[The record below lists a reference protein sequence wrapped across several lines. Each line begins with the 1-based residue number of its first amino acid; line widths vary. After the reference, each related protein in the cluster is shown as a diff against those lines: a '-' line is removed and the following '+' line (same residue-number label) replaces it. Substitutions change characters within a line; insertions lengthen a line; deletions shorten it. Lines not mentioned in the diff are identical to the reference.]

1 MDEIQ
6 NTRRS
11 ANKPPERD
19 SRSHNQKGK
28 RRRRRKKKSVLGSIA
43 KVLLVTGVIVVFAV
57 AGAGLG
63 TVFGILQSTE
73 MLNTSDIVPE
83 SYTSVIF
90 DGAGNTID
98 KLHGTENREY
108 VKLSGI
114 TSNLQ
119 NAVVAIEDERFYK
132 HNGIDMRGIMRAMKQ
147 NIVDSVATK
156 KISFSQGA
164 STITQ
169 QLLKNEVLSS
179 EKKVERKIKEQYLAV
194 SLEKA
199 LEKQLGSK
207 EAAKKYIL
215 ELYLNTISL
224 HHGLHG
230 VEAASLY
237 YFSKHA
243 GELTLAESAMIA
255 GITKNPSVYAPDA
268 NQEESRKRQLT
279 VLGKMKDLEYITAE
293 QYNEAVAE
301 DIFGHLVCKDTS
313 SEESGNAKHS
323 YFVEAAIDQIAQ
335 DLIEK
340 RSYNRAQAYNMI
352 YSGGLQIH
360 LTVDSRMQEILEASM
375 KDDSLFP
382 PSDGTLDVTYLI
394 SVQDTS
400 NPDENSNQSHYER
413 KATVHSEDEV
423 DAFVESVKAELLD
436 STHTLVLDKVTVS
449 KSLQAA
455 MVIMDQHN
463 GELKAL
469 VGGRGEK
476 PGDSV
481 FNRATQ
487 ALRQQGSAMKPLAAY
502 APAIDTG
509 LLMPGSVIIDE
520 VVTYGSWSPK
530 NWDGKYIG
538 PTTVRRGIWHSM
550 NVLAVKAFMMV
561 TAEVSYDY
569 LLKFG
574 FTTITDE
581 DKAATTALGGLT
593 TGVSTLEMTAAYAS
607 MANGG
612 TYRQPIFYSVVYDH
626 EGNVLLSAEDT
637 ETHQVLKPTTAYM
650 LTDMMKDVITRGT
663 GGQARISGMTVAG
676 KTGTTNDTKD
686 LTFYG
691 YTPYYT
697 GGIWM
702 GYDTAKTIA
711 SGSAHL
717 QIWRTVMQ
725 KIHQEQGLT
734 DKEIMARPDGI
745 VTQTYCSATGL
756 APTELCSQDYYG
768 FGTHSDLAASDF
780 NIGGACNLHKAF
792 TVCTESG
799 KIAAPTCPDDC
810 KMSVV
815 LAVSDGGSILGK
827 STEGKMDIDV
837 NAVCDM
843 SHTPTQPEYPQ
854 QPPYVDPVY
863 PEGPT
868 VPPEEQIPDMP
879 NEPEDNFEDYIPEN
893 EIWGGGEFGIQ

>member
-1 MDEIQ
+1 MDE
-6 NTRRS
+6 NMKRPAGR
-11 ANKPPERD
+11 PPERD
-19 SRSHNQKGK
+19 SRSHNTKG
-28 RRRRRKKKSVLGSIA
+28 RRRRRRRKKSVLGSIA
-43 KVLLVTGVIVVFAV
+43 KVLLVAGVIVVFAV
-57 AGAGLG
+57 AGAALG
-63 TVFGILQSTE
+63 TVFGILQSTD

-83 SYTSVIF
+83 SYTSVIY
-90 DGAGNTID
+90 DAAGNTID

-108 VKLSGI
+108 VKLSGV
-114 TSNLQ
+114 TLNLQ

-147 NIVDSVATK
+147 NIADSIAAK

-169 QLLKNEVLSS
+169 QVIKNEVLSS

-237 YFSKHA
+237 YFGKHA
-243 GELTLAESAMIA
+243 GELTLAESALIA

-268 NQEESRKRQLT
+268 NQEESRNRQLT
-279 VLGKMKDLEYITAE
+279 VLTKMKELEYITEA

-301 DIFGHLVCKDTS
+301 DVYGHLVCKDTT
-313 SEESGNAKHS
+313 SEGDGNAKHN
-323 YFVEAAIDQIAQ
+323 YFVEAAVDQIAQ
-335 DLIEK
+335 DLMEK
-340 RSYNRAQAYNMI
+340 RSFSRAQAYNMI

-360 LTVDSRMQEILEASM
+360 LTMDTRMQEIMEEAM

-394 SVQDTS
+394 SVQDTT
-400 NPDENSNQSHYER
+400 NPDESSNQSHYER
-413 KATVHSEDEV
+413 RATVHSEDEV

-463 GELKAL
+463 GEIKAL

-509 LLMPGSVIIDE
+509 ILMPGSIIIDE
-520 VVTYGSWSPK
+520 PVTYGSWSPK

-538 PTTVRRGIWHSM
+538 PTTARKGIWHSM
-550 NVLAVKAFMMV
+550 NVLAVKTFMMV
-561 TAEVSYDY
+561 TADVSYDY

-593 TGVSTLEMTAAYAS
+593 AGVSVLEGTAAYAS
-607 MANGG
+607 IANGG
-612 TYRQPIFYSVVYDH
+612 TYRQPVYYTVVYDH
-626 EGNVLLSAEDT
+626 EGNVLLNAEDA
-637 ETHQVLKPTTAYM
+637 ETHQVLKETTAYL

-711 SGSAHL
+711 TGSAHL

-725 KIHQEQGLT
+725 KIHQEQGLA
-734 DKEIMARPDGI
+734 DKEIMARPNGI

-780 NIGGACNLHKAF
+780 NIGGACTQHKSF
-792 TVCTESG
+792 IVCTESG
-799 KIAAPTCPDDC
+799 KIASPNCPEDC

-815 LAVSDGGSILGK
+815 LAVSDSGSILGK
-827 STEGKMDIDV
+827 NTEGRMDIDI

-843 SHTPTQPEYPQ
+843 SHTPEAP
-854 QPPYVDPVY
+854 QPPQPQYPSYADPDFQG
-863 PEGPT
+863 GPVT
-868 VPPEEQIPDMP
+868 VPDDTVPDMP
-879 NEPEDNFEDYIPEN
+879 DEPDFEDYIPED